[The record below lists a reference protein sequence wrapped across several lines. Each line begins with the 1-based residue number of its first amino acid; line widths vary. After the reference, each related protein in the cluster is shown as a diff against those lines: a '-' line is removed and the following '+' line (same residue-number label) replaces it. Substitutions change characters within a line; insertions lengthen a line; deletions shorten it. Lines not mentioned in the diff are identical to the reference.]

1 MSLVSQQ
8 EQQLELDAQLEEDR
22 LLRDFGHL
30 QTHIYSFR
38 AAGLSF
44 QFIRYLP
51 VPWFDTAGQVA
62 EQYWDVLHELGVPTQ
77 ALPARFAKPRSRD
90 EEFRDFASSSA
101 PTFAASTPTRIPPQS
116 SERFAQRFGSPI
128 RPLNLAAPATPARLS
143 ATSTL
148 SAQQP
153 NRGFSSAPPSQSPT
167 AAPTAMSP
175 NTPTHGSSDLEYC
188 KHVDFVVAAGPWA
201 NIRQK
206 LVSTAACQVLQ
217 AFALTDK
224 QFQQALQTAKV
235 PDSLKDA
242 GLTSFSIDAWRDLS
256 GGKTVD

>member
-1 MSLVSQQ
+1 MSLASQQ

-22 LLRDFGHL
+22 LLRGFGHL

-44 QFIRYLP
+44 EFIRYLP
-51 VPWFDTAGQVA
+51 IPWFDDAGQVA
-62 EQYWDVLHELGVPTQ
+62 DQYWDVLHELGVPTQ

-143 ATSTL
+143 AT
-148 SAQQP
+148 
-153 NRGFSSAPPSQSPT
+153 
-167 AAPTAMSP
+167 
-175 NTPTHGSSDLEYC
+175 
-188 KHVDFVVAAGPWA
+188 
-201 NIRQK
+201 
-206 LVSTAACQVLQ
+206 
-217 AFALTDK
+217 
-224 QFQQALQTAKV
+224 
-235 PDSLKDA
+235 
-242 GLTSFSIDAWRDLS
+242 
-256 GGKTVD
+256 